1 MRRNYFD
8 LYLTAIYVEAN
19 LVGDW
24 DIMYVLF
31 VCGNTA
37 GKSLCMTSFFLIV
50 CNVSDTVNFLCF

>member
-1 MRRNYFD
+1 MRRNDFD
-8 LYLTAIYVEAN
+8 LHLTAIYVEAN

-37 GKSLCMTSFFLIV
+37 GKSLCMTSFF
-50 CNVSDTVNFLCF
+50 